1 MKNVLDKKSKVL
13 IATFSPWKNGV
24 RAPTNG
30 MVEPFVDFFSKRVG
44 HFVLIDQPHPG
55 SDILLPRIEI
65 YNNRKFTEIA
75 DNSFFIKCFRPLL
88 SLTNVHKTQISF
100 KLRDFFS
107 IIDFVLRNKN
117 RYDFFIGFESVN
129 ALAGAFL
136 KKFGKIEKVVY
147 YVSDFSPRRYKQK
160 WFNNLYLLLDKMATK
175 YSDATWNVSHAM
187 PRARKKLGYNMEKM
201 SQQLYAP
208 NAFFKH
214 QIKYNPLSKVDRYGI
229 VYAGTMGPE
238 NGPDLAIKAM
248 PLILKKI
255 PQAKLTLIGGGKK
268 EQEMKLKKLIQ
279 RLGLKNNVEYRG
291 FIPTNKEMY
300 KIIRSNA
307 ISIAPYKAILYSVRW
322 YADAVKIRTSLACG
336 LPVVTTQ
343 VPPNGKL
350 VEDAGAGVITK
361 DNSKDLANAL
371 VKIFSNRKN
380 YLKMRKN
387 AIAAARENTWDNSFS
402 GALKDMGIES

>member
-1 MKNVLDKKSKVL
+1 MIKSLNKNSKVL
-13 IATFSPWKNGV
+13 VATFSPWKKGV

-30 MVEPFVDFFSKRVG
+30 MVEPFIDFFSKRVRY
-44 HFVLIDQPHPG
+44 FVLIDQPHPG

-65 YNNRKFTEIA
+65 YK
-75 DNSFFIKCFRPLL
+75 NSRLTKVAKNSVFIKCFRPLL

-100 KLRDFFS
+100 KFRDFFS
-107 IIDFVLRNKN
+107 VIDFTLRSK
-117 RYDFFIGFESVN
+117 RRFDLFIGFESIN

-136 KKFGKIEKVVY
+136 KRLGKINKVVY

-175 YSDATWNVSHAM
+175 YSDATWNVSPAM
-187 PRARKKLGYNMEKM
+187 PKARKKLGYKMEKI

-214 QIKYNPLSKVDRYGI
+214 QIKYYPISKIKPFSV
-229 VYAGTMGPE
+229 VYAGTLGPE
-238 NGPDLAIKAM
+238 NGPDLAIKAI
-248 PLILKKI
+248 PIVLKKY
-255 PQAKLTLIGGGKK
+255 PKAMLTIIGGGRR
-268 EQEMKLKKLIQ
+268 EDEEKLKKLIKK
-279 RLGLKNNVEYRG
+279 LKVENNVNFKG
-291 FIPTNKEMY
+291 FVPTNKEMY
-300 KIIRSNA
+300 EIIRSNTV
-307 ISIAPYKAILYSVRW
+307 SIAPYRAVPDSVRW

-350 VEDAGAGVITK
+350 VEDAGAGIVTK
-361 DNSKDLANAL
+361 DNSKDLAGAL
-371 VKIFSNRKN
+371 IKIFSNRKD

-387 AIAAARENTWDNSFS
+387 AIAAAKENTWENSFS
-402 GALKDMGIES
+402 NALKNMGIDS